1 MIDQILK
8 CLCILSGVTFLFKRL
23 PLLINKLMNQ
33 KMLYLLLGCFILYIL
48 YSVYKKWKKEK
59 ITETFDSSEEKKEIN
74 IKEIL
79 VLFET
84 KLEKRFDSFE
94 EKIINILQENTISF
108 EERLLTIFEE
118 RLLTILQENRSK
130 GKKKN

>member
-23 PLLINKLMNQ
+23 PLLINKLMN
-33 KMLYLLLGCFILYIL
+33 KNILYLLLGCFILYIL

-59 ITETFDSSEEKKEIN
+59 ITEKPISFEEK
-74 IKEIL
+74 IKE
-79 VLFET
+79 
-84 KLEKRFDSFE
+84 KFDSFE
-94 EKIINILQENTISF
+94 EKIIKL
-108 EERLLTIFEE
+108 EERLTIFEE
-118 RLLTILQENRSK
+118 RIISILQENRSR

>member
-8 CLCILSGVTFLFKRL
+8 CLCILSSVTFLFKRL
-23 PLLINKLMNQ
+23 PLIINKLMNQ
-33 KMLYLLLGCFILYIL
+33 KMFYLLLGCFILYIL
-48 YSVYKKWKKEK
+48 YSLYKNWKK
-59 ITETFDSSEEKKEIN
+59 EKKEIN

-84 KLEKRFDSFE
+84 KLEERFESFE
-94 EKIINILQENTISF
+94 EKIKERFESF
-108 EERLLTIFEE
+108 ETKLEKRFDSLEERLLTIFEE
-118 RLLTILQENRSK
+118 RIISILQENRSK